1 MTVKQFEVKNLIAI
15 RIGVDRHN
23 ARCPVPPE
31 VILMNPI
38 DCELM
43 NHPRLWGIPVLPDS
57 AVPTKRVRI
66 QCEGS
71 AENIEEE
78 LELYHD
84 ES

>member
-43 NHPRLWGIPVLPDS
+43 NHPRLWEYPCCL
-57 AVPTKRVRI
+57 I
-66 QCEGS
+66 QRFQRSGS
-71 AENIEEE
+71 AFNAKAPLRNIEGE
-78 LELYHD
+78 LELYLD